1 MITKNLNSFLNF
13 VSYVGE
19 TIYAIFVS
27 VKRHNIVQVQC
38 EYGLLPV

>member
-1 MITKNLNSFLNF
+1 ML
-13 VSYVGE
+13 GE

-27 VKRHNIVQVQC
+27 LERHDIVLVQC